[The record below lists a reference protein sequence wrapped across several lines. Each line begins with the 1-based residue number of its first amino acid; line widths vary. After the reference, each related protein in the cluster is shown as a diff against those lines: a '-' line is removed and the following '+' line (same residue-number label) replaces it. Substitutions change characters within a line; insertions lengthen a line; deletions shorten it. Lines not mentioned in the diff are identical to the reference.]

1 MPQATPPR
9 QPAVPGQST
18 LLGQRSA
25 PIPPIAPARIAA
37 VANTREPWVMHYGL
51 GQTWMGQVLVGWCDA
66 PRTPKATTQQA
77 GVCCIWLAAKPDHAL
92 QQIRRRWPS
101 MLAYQASSPLLDQT
115 LSIMDGHRDDWS
127 VPLVLRGTP
136 FQIAVWS
143 MLAAIPRSR
152 VVSYSDVAR
161 AIGRPSSVRAVAAAV
176 GANPVSII
184 LPCHR
189 VIGQD
194 GSLRGFYWGLELKQ
208 RLLKREGVQLIDAL
222 PDDAGQHNP
231 LAAMCESA

>member
-1 MPQATPPR
+1 M
-9 QPAVPGQST
+9 
-18 LLGQRSA
+18 
-25 PIPPIAPARIAA
+25 PIPPKTLHPGHANAGAAPRKASIPARISA
-37 VANTREPWVMHYGL
+37 VANSREPWVMQYGI
-51 GQTWMGQVLVGWCDA
+51 GQSWMGDVLVGWSQESKQG
-66 PRTPKATTQQA
+66 PTGSPQE
-77 GVCCIWLAAKPDHAL
+77 GVCCIWLADEGEAAL
-92 QQIRRRWPS
+92 SQIRRRWPS
-101 MLAYQASSPLLDQT
+101 MLAYEASSPLLDRT
-115 LSIMDGHRDDWS
+115 IDIINGDRDDWS
-127 VPLVLRGTP
+127 LPLLLRGTS
-136 FQIAVWS
+136 FQISVWS

-208 RLLKREGVQLIDAL
+208 RLLRREGVKLVDAL
-222 PDDAGQHNP
+222 PEIDAQEGG